1 MPNHNFLFLPGHFKS
16 EFRLYWVKDKTLKKI
31 IIGLIFGLLGAL
43 SACNSVENEF
53 RSSLEGQFAG
63 TFERTDKG
71 ISLGVAEVTLAF
83 EGDRFGGSGGANRY
97 PSICQG
103 TFALSRNT
111 ITFNNT
117 CFFTAEFDWSL
128 ILSGTYQIRREGEE
142 IVFRRSMG
150 DLIDTYRLRRVEVLR
165 Q

>member
-1 MPNHNFLFLPGHFKS
+1 MPNQNFLFLPGHFIS
-16 EFRLYWVKDKTLKKI
+16 EIRLYWVNDKTLKKI

-43 SACNSVENEF
+43 SACNSVDNEF
-53 RSSLEGQFAG
+53 PNLLEGRFIG

-71 ISLGVAEVTLAF
+71 ISQGIAEVSLIL
-83 EGDRFGGSGGANRY
+83 EDNRFGGSGGPNRY
-97 PSICQG
+97 PTICQG

-111 ITFNNT
+111 ITFTNT
-117 CFFTAEFDWSL
+117 CFFTADFDWSL
-128 ILSGTYQIRREGEE
+128 ILGGTYQISQEGEE
-142 IVFRRSMG
+142 LVFRRSMG